1 MLKGQTLYR
10 PAAAMVHKQRFHGGH
25 AAGTTASVKATF
37 RLLLKEAQRLVWQIL
52 LLGSGL
58 WLACTASIDGFV
70 VGLARSFEETKPRI
84 EDGPVDRSFVRI
96 VREGIVR
103 IARRAQSKSG
113 AWREHAMSVDA
124 SLLSRRGLG
133 D

>member
-1 MLKGQTLYR
+1 MF
-10 PAAAMVHKQRFHGGH
+10 HNHRFRGDH
-25 AAGTTASVKATF
+25 AAGTTATVKATF
-37 RLLLKEAQRLVWQIL
+37 RLLLTEAQRLVWQIL
-52 LLGSGL
+52 MLGSGL
-58 WLACTASIDGFV
+58 WMACTASIDGFV
-70 VGLARSFEETKPRI
+70 VGLARSFAETKPRI
-84 EDGPVDRSFVRI
+84 EDGPVDRSFVSA